1 MKIEDYSFGGD
12 RKPGIANE
20 QMRAKP
26 FYIGG
31 SWRESGTIRSVKNPF
46 DGRPAGDV
54 FQASAK
60 DIDEAI
66 GAATAAFE
74 VTRLSSAFER
84 HGILS
89 EIVRGM
95 EARREEF
102 AQMITLETGK
112 PISLS
117 RSEVERSIFTFS
129 IAADEARR
137 IGGDVLPLDL
147 NAQSLGRF
155 GLVRHFPLGPIGAI
169 TPFNFP
175 LNLVA
180 HKVAPAIAS
189 GNAIVLKPS
198 SNSPQV
204 ALMLAELVSVSSL
217 AKGAF
222 NVVPC
227 AGDETTQLIED
238 KRIKLLT
245 FTGSPAVGW
254 SLKSKAGK
262 KKVTLELGGN
272 AGVIIEPDAGLD
284 SAIRKTVTGAFAN
297 AGQSCISVQRV
308 YIHKSI
314 WEHARERLLSLTL
327 QLVVGDPFD
336 AHTIVGPMITEEAA
350 RKIEAWIGEALQG
363 GAHLVCGGQ
372 RNGAILAPTILEDVD
387 PRSKI
392 SCLEAFAPIM
402 TIEPYDHLDE
412 AVERVNASDFGLQAG
427 LFTRDLPKAFMAFEK
442 LQVGA
447 VVLNDVPTYR
457 IDHMPYGGVKDSG
470 LGREGI
476 RYAIE
481 EMTELKLLVVNP
493 F

>member
-1 MKIEDYSFGGD
+1 MTP
-12 RKPGIANE
+12 R
-20 QMRAKP
+20 P

-31 SWRESGTIRSVKNPF
+31 EWRESNRVCSIRNPF

-54 FQASAK
+54 CQASAK
-60 DIDEAI
+60 DIDDAI
-66 GAATAAFE
+66 GAATAAFAT
-74 VTRLSSAFER
+74 TRRSSAVER
-84 HGILS
+84 HGILG
-89 EIVRGM
+89 EIVRGI
-95 EARREEF
+95 ESRREDF

-129 IAADEARR
+129 IAADESRR

-147 NAQSLGRF
+147 NSQSLGRF

-180 HKVAPAIAS
+180 HKVAPAIAA
-189 GNAIVLKPS
+189 GNTVVLKPS

-204 ALMLAELVSVSSL
+204 ALMLAEVVAGSALV
-217 AKGAF
+217 KEAF

-227 AGDETTQLIED
+227 AGDESSQLVED
-238 KRIKLLT
+238 QRIKLLT

-254 SLKSKAGK
+254 PLKSRAGK

-272 AGVIIEPDAGLD
+272 AGVIIEPDAD
-284 SAIRKTVTGAFAN
+284 VESALRKTVTGAFAN

-308 YIHKSI
+308 YLHTSI
-314 WEHARERLLSLTL
+314 WEHAKERLVALAL
-327 QLVVGDPFD
+327 QLVVGDPFND
-336 AHTIVGPMITEEAA
+336 RTTVGPMISEEAA
-350 RKIEAWIGEALQG
+350 RKIEAWIGEAVQG
-363 GAHLVCGGQ
+363 GARLLCGGQ
-372 RNGAILAPTILEDVD
+372 RKGAILAPTILQDVA
-387 PRSKI
+387 PGMKI

-402 TIEPYDHLDE
+402 TIEPYERFED
-412 AVERVNASDFGLQAG
+412 AIERVNRSDYGLQAG
-427 LFTRDLPKAFMAFEK
+427 LFSRDLHKALLAFET
-442 LQVGA
+442 LQVGG

-470 LGREGI
+470 SGREGV

-481 EMTELKLLVVNP
+481 EMTELKLLVVNS
-493 F
+493 

>member
-1 MKIEDYSFGGD
+1 MTP
-12 RKPGIANE
+12 RL
-20 QMRAKP
+20 

-31 SWRESGTIRSVKNPF
+31 EWKGSDRVRSVKNPF
-46 DGRPAGDV
+46 DGRRAGDV
-54 FQASAK
+54 CQASAK

-66 GAATAAFE
+66 GAATAAFNI
-74 VTRLSSAFER
+74 TRRSSAMDR

-89 EIVRGM
+89 EIMRGI

-112 PISLS
+112 PVTLA

-129 IAADEARR
+129 IAAEEARR
-137 IGGDVLPLDL
+137 VGGDVLPLDL
-147 NAQSLGRF
+147 NTQSVGRF

-180 HKVAPAIAS
+180 HKIAPAIAA
-189 GNAIVLKPS
+189 GNTIVLKPS
-198 SNSPQV
+198 SSSPQV
-204 ALMLAELVSVSSL
+204 ALMLAEVVAECPL

-227 AGDETTQLIED
+227 TGDECIQLVED
-238 KRIKLLT
+238 QRIKLLT

-254 SLKSKAGK
+254 PLKSRAGK
-262 KKVTLELGGN
+262 KRVTLELGGN
-272 AGVIIEPDAGLD
+272 AGVIVEADAD
-284 SAIRKTVTGAFAN
+284 VESAVRKIVAGAFAN

-308 YIHKSI
+308 FVQQSI
-314 WEHARERLLSLTL
+314 WEHARERLLALTL

-336 AHTIVGPMITEEAA
+336 DRTAVGPMITEEAA
-350 RKIEAWIGEALQG
+350 RRIEAWIGEAVQSG
-363 GAHLVCGGQ
+363 GRLLCGGQ
-372 RNGAILAPTILEDVD
+372 RNGAILAPSILQDV
-387 PRSKI
+387 PPGMKI
-392 SCLEAFAPIM
+392 SCLEAFAPVM
-402 TIEPYDHLDE
+402 TIEPYDSFE
-412 AVERVNASDFGLQAG
+412 GAIERVNRSDYGLQAG
-427 LFTRDLPKAFMAFEK
+427 LFTRDLQKGFRAYEE
-442 LQVGA
+442 LQVGG

-457 IDHMPYGGVKDSG
+457 IDHMPYGGIKDSG
-470 LGREGI
+470 FGREGV